1 MRYFVVGF
9 LLLCLAVV
17 SIAGFRGG
25 TSRKPPIEV
34 FPDMDRQPKL
44 RPQTDNNFFPDQ
56 LSSRLP
62 VQGTIARGSAYQDV
76 PVNTGRL
83 PGTTNFV
90 ELVPVPVTEALLKRG
105 QERYGIYCAPCHAAA
120 GDGKGITSKYGMVA
134 MANFHD
140 KRLVVMA
147 DGEIFNTIT
156 YGKNLMLAYG
166 AQIPINDRWAVVAYM
181 RALQRSRL
189 ATTDDVP
196 ASERLRLAS
205 APPPAGPATNAPSGV
220 PAATPPAGTPATNPP
235 PGAPA
240 AAPRK

>member
-9 LLLCLAVV
+9 LLLCLVV
-17 SIAGFRGG
+17 LSLAGLRYDHGG
-25 TSRKPPIEV
+25 SSSRRTPVEL

-62 VQGTIARGSAYQDV
+62 VPGTIARGSAYEDV
-76 PVNTGRL
+76 PLNTGRL
-83 PGTTNFV
+83 PGATNFV
-90 ELVPVPVTEALLKRG
+90 EVLPVPVTEALLKRG
-105 QERYGIYCAPCHAAA
+105 QARYGIYCAPCHAAA

-140 KRLVVMA
+140 KRLVVMP

-156 YGKNLMLAYG
+156 YGKAPLMGAYG
-166 AQIPINDRWAVVAYM
+166 PQIPIDDRWAIVAYI

-205 APPPAGPATNAPSGV
+205 APPPAAAATN
-220 PAATPPAGTPATNPP
+220 TPPAATPATNPP

-240 AAPRK
+240 AAPKK